1 MAFFYGLN
9 SSTSSSFFSSMLG
22 SSSSSTSSSF
32 YNSLGDY
39 AALKNGSYAKLV
51 KAYYAQQSDDSTKKT
66 TSKTKTST
74 EDSTKDALSVSNAL
88 SSVTGTT
95 TSSTT
100 SVTSAEQKEAA
111 TIKTEANALK
121 ADASDLLTK
130 GTKSVFKKVDVKD
143 TTTGL
148 TNKEYDTDKIYK
160 AVKQFAEDYNSLL
173 TTASKTTNASI
184 LQKNSAMV
192 KNVSAYEKELN
203 ALGITI
209 GSDNKLSVDED
220 TFKAANMS
228 DAKDLFNG
236 SSSLGS
242 SVYQSASEI
251 ENLASSAASSDSL
264 YNSDAVYA
272 SSLTGSLYNSY
283 T

>member
-1 MAFFYGLN
+1 
-9 SSTSSSFFSSMLG
+9 
-22 SSSSSTSSSF
+22 
-32 YNSLGDY
+32 
-39 AALKNGSYAKLV
+39 
-51 KAYYAQQSDDSTKKT
+51 
-66 TSKTKTST
+66 
-74 EDSTKDALSVSNAL
+74 
-88 SSVTGTT
+88 
-95 TSSTT
+95 
-100 SVTSAEQKEAA
+100 
-111 TIKTEANALK
+111 LK